1 LSNQGLTGWGE
12 IKMKLKT
19 IQTNLFFTYSLII
32 VLVVTIFVSFIY
44 IWVSDLLKTR
54 AFDSIDNLSTSFI
67 EKLDSEIRQM
77 DSVALDI
84 CYSNLVKNRFEKYT
98 SYSSIDYNNNE
109 SKLAAINNS
118 KELID
123 ILTAINGPSRAVQQI
138 NLYDFNNQVFGT
150 GFDNTQRNVSLD
162 EKDWYKEVMKK
173 DGGKVI
179 TLPHKDPELS
189 KIISK
194 NDNINYIS
202 ICRLYFGTYNV
213 VQGVVEVKQ
222 YSDTILKNIIA
233 YMKKDPVQERIFV
246 YDSSGKVI
254 YPYSDNTK
262 ENSTYYYN
270 YYEDNSK
277 THSFQTVLNPLTK
290 EKELLMYKTS
300 DYTGW
305 TVAVVTSEKT
315 LLSPITN
322 FTKVVLFVSVI
333 ILFLALLFSFFAAQK
348 YTTPI
353 KKLRKIV
360 RSINLQEPSF
370 EIPAGLNSGLNE
382 LEELNQAFYKM
393 NKKLKTSIDELLL
406 SQQHEMQSKMLALQS
421 QMNPHFLYNTLANIS
436 AMAEEEMNEQIIE
449 MCAYIS
455 DMLRYISSDSSPLV
469 EINTEIEYTEKYLAC
484 MKFRYGSKLSYSID
498 IDEDV
503 KNVKIPKLS
512 IQPLVENAL
521 KFGTKKLPPWDIKIS
536 GYIKNNYW
544 HIHVQDNGPG
554 FDAERLEQIHQKMQE
569 IDDTGLLPS
578 LDLEG
583 MGLLNIYIR
592 LKLIYKENMI
602 FIINKNLNGGT
613 IILIGGSIK
622 K

>member
-1 LSNQGLTGWGE
+1 
-12 IKMKLKT
+12 MKLKT
-19 IQTNLFFTYSLII
+19 IQSNLFFTYSLII
-32 VLVVTIFVSFIY
+32 LSVITIFVSFIY
-44 IWVSDLLKTR
+44 IWVSGLLKTR
-54 AFDSIDNLSTSFI
+54 AFDSINNLSSSFI
-67 EKLDSEIRQM
+67 EKLDFEIRQM

-109 SKLAAINNS
+109 SKLDAINNS

-138 NLYDFNNQVFGT
+138 YLYDFNNQVFGT
-150 GFDNTQRNVSLD
+150 GFDNTQRNVSLN
-162 EKDWYKEVMKK
+162 EKDWYTEVMKK

-189 KIISK
+189 RIISK
-194 NDNINYIS
+194 NNDINYIS

-222 YSDTILKNIIA
+222 YSDTILKNIID
-233 YMKKDPVQERIFV
+233 YMKKEPIQERIFV
-246 YDSSGKVI
+246 YDSSGNII
-254 YPYSDNTK
+254 YPYSSNTE

-270 YYEDNSK
+270 YYKNNPRAN
-277 THSFQTVLNPLTK
+277 SFQTVLNPVTK
-290 EKELLMYKTS
+290 DKELLLYETS

-305 TVAVVTSEKT
+305 TIAVVTSERT
-315 LLSPITN
+315 LLSPILE
-322 FTKVVLFVSVI
+322 FTKVVLLVSVI

-353 KKLRKIV
+353 GKLHKIV

-370 EIPAGLNSGLNE
+370 EIPDDLNCGLNE

-393 NKKLKTSIDELLL
+393 NIKLKTSIEELLL

-436 AMAEEEMNEQIIE
+436 AMAEEDMNEQIVE
-449 MCAYIS
+449 MCDYVS

-484 MKFRYGSKLSYSID
+484 MKFRYGNKLSYSID

-503 KNVKIPKLS
+503 KTVKIPKLS

-544 HIHVQDNGPG
+544 HIHVKDNGPG
-554 FDAERLEQIHQKMQE
+554 FDSERLDLIHEKMRE

-592 LKLIYKENMI
+592 LKLIYKEDMI
-602 FIINKNLNGGT
+602 FIINKNLNHGT
-613 IILIGGSIK
+613 IILIGGNLK